1 MCARARVPLTRRLSV
16 RMVDVDIHRPVQCAD
31 QHGLVGAQSF
41 VSSVDGLGLPVG
53 PVDVILKQSHG
64 EDVWDVVIQHCTE
77 ESVLSNT
84 TYGPSH
90 AALAH
95 IPPF

>member
-1 MCARARVPLTRRLSV
+1 MCVLTGRLSV
-16 RMVDVDIHRPVQCAD
+16 GMVDVDIHRPVQCAD
-31 QHGLVGAQSF
+31 QHGLVGTQCF

-64 EDVWDVVIQHCTE
+64 EDVWDVVIQHCME
-77 ESVLSNT
+77 EHRLSNT
-84 TYGPSH
+84 TYIPSH
-90 AALAH
+90 SALLH